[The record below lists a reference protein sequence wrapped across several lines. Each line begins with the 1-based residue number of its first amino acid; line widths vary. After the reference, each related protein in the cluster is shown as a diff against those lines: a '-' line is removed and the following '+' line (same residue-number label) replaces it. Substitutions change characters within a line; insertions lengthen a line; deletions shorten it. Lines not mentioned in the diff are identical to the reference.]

1 MQNVM
6 RDAPRLTRAQR
17 RELEAELRQ
26 ELARLERLLAP
37 RATHSDAAPFE
48 APLGAL
54 VTSGANDHIGLATT
68 LQSRAAARYA
78 AVSDALERLKDGSY
92 GTCLSCQRAIPYGRL
107 LAMPETAHC
116 VACGARA

>member
-26 ELARLERLLAP
+26 ELARLERLIAP

-48 APLGAL
+48 ARLGAL
-54 VTSGANDHIGLATT
+54 VSSDAKEHIGLATA

-78 AVSDALERLKDGSY
+78 AVVDALERLEDGSY
-92 GTCLSCQRAIPYGRL
+92 GICVNCQRPVPYGRL

-116 VACGARA
+116 VQCGARA

>member
-26 ELARLERLLAP
+26 ELARLERLIAP
-37 RATHSDAAPFE
+37 RAALSDAAPFE
-48 APLGAL
+48 SQLGAL
-54 VTSGANDHIGLATT
+54 VSSDADDHIGLATA
-68 LQSRAAARYA
+68 LQRRGAARYPV
-78 AVSDALERLKDGSY
+78 VSDALERLKDGSY
-92 GTCLSCQRAIPYGRL
+92 GVCVSCQRAIPYGRL

-116 VACGARA
+116 VECGARA

>member
-26 ELARLERLLAP
+26 ELARLERLIAP
-37 RATHSDAAPFE
+37 RAPLSDAAPFE
-48 APLGAL
+48 ARLGAM
-54 VTSGANDHIGLATT
+54 VSSDANEHVGLATA
-68 LQSRAAARYA
+68 LHSRAAARYA
-78 AVSDALERLKDGSY
+78 AVSHALERLKDGSY
-92 GTCLSCQRAIPYGRL
+92 GVCVSCQRPIPYGRL

-116 VACGARA
+116 VECGARA